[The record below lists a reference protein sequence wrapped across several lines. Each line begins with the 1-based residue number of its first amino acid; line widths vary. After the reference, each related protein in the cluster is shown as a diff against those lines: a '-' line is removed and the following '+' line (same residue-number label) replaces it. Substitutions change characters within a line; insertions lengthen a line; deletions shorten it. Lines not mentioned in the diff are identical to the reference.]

1 MGARTWPEDWEAQRA
16 GVGCIACADG
26 RTDDIGHGVRFFA
39 GNVSDGYLM
48 RSPKL
53 PGHSVVTLL
62 KAAIGQ
68 AAGRG

>member
-1 MGARTWPEDWEAQRA
+1 
-16 GVGCIACADG
+16 
-26 RTDDIGHGVRFFA
+26 VRFFA